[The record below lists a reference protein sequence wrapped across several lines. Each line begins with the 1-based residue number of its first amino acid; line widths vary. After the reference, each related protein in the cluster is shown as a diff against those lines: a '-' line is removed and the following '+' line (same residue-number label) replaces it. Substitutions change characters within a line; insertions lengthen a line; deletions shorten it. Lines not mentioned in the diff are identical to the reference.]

1 MPQKG
6 EHIGGEQNRAAAAR
20 RRHLDVAER
29 QRQALKLRWA
39 GASYRAI
46 AQQLG
51 CSLGNAWKSVRAG
64 IKKTLQE
71 PADEVRRLENDR
83 LDRLQ
88 LALWQRALEGDLHA
102 ADRVLRVMKRR
113 AELNGLDAPKQLALQ
128 MSDEELDRAI
138 EAELERLA
146 QSRARAVPPP
156 DAAAPGAG
164 IPALGGKPG
173 S

>member
-71 PADEVRRLENDR
+71 PADEVRKLESER
-83 LDRLQ
+83 LDRLM
-88 LALWQRALEGDLHA
+88 LACWPLATANPPDLGA
-102 ADRVLRVMKRR
+102 VDRVLEIMKRR

-146 QSRARAVPPP
+146 QGGGCSASAGFR
-156 DAAAPGAG
+156 PGPSGETVKA
-164 IPALGGKPG
+164 
-173 S
+173 

>member
-1 MPQKG
+1 MQM
-6 EHIGGEQNRAAAAR
+6 
-20 RRHLDVAER
+20 AER
-29 QRQALKLRWA
+29 QRQALELRRA
-39 GASYRAI
+39 GASYRSI

-88 LALWQRALEGDLHA
+88 FILWQRALEGNLHA
-102 ADRVLRVMKRR
+102 IDRVLKIMKRR

-138 EAELERLA
+138 EVELERLA
-146 QSRARAVPPP
+146 KGSQG
-156 DAAAPGAG
+156 AAAGV
-164 IPALGGKPG
+164 PA
-173 S
+173 SC